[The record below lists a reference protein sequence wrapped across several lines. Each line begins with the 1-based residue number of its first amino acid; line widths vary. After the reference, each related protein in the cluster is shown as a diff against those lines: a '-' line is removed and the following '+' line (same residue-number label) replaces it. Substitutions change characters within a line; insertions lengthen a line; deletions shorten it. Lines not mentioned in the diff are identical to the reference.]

1 MIDFKKFFFIVPE
14 SYRNKT
20 LVLFLL
26 SILGVIF
33 EVLGIGLIFPAISLI
48 TSKEKI
54 FLNYD
59 LGEFY
64 NSMPFTNRIDFTEFI
79 FICLFLVF
87 LFKFCFFLFLTWY
100 QASFI
105 EKMSTSIS
113 RKLFKNYILADYD
126 FYFIKN
132 SEELMRNVI
141 SEAGVYIKKIFIP
154 IIQIFMD
161 IFILTGILILLL
173 LVDTFSSIILISVYL
188 MFVVIYITT
197 IKTKLIS
204 IGSQLLKYD
213 KLKIKSSQEAFL
225 GIKTIKIFLKEHIF
239 LDRYIFNYKKIAYL
253 SKITSFI
260 QQIPKYA
267 IELLTVISFIILSI
281 LLLQKNE
288 EFIDIVPTLALFM
301 AAAFRLIPSINRITS
316 NNQLVKTGIASQNN
330 LYNELKTHKVKK
342 INEQSLKQNF
352 SFNKLKISNLSFN
365 YKKNT
370 NILEDVNIEIKKGDV
385 VGIVGKTGSGKS
397 SLIDLII
404 GLIKPTSGQ
413 ILINDNLIDNL
424 QNSWKQIIG
433 YVPQDTFLLNE
444 SIIDNI
450 TFLPGEEVDKIHL
463 ESCIKSS
470 QVDIFLKDKLNEVIG
485 EKGITL
491 SGGQKQRISIARALY
506 KKPQIIIF
514 DEATN
519 SLDSSTETS
528 IMNSIYKLKRS
539 KTIIIVTHNRSIL
552 NECDKIFEINKKKL
566 VQLK

>member
-1 MIDFKKFFFIVPE
+1 M
-14 SYRNKT
+14 
-20 LVLFLL
+20 
-26 SILGVIF
+26 
-33 EVLGIGLIFPAISLI
+33 
-48 TSKEKI
+48 
-54 FLNYD
+54 
-59 LGEFY
+59 
-64 NSMPFTNRIDFTEFI
+64 
-79 FICLFLVF
+79 
-87 LFKFCFFLFLTWY
+87 
-100 QASFI
+100 
-105 EKMSTSIS
+105 
-113 RKLFKNYILADYD
+113 
-126 FYFIKN
+126 
-132 SEELMRNVI
+132 
-141 SEAGVYIKKIFIP
+141 
-154 IIQIFMD
+154 
-161 IFILTGILILLL
+161 
-173 LVDTFSSIILISVYL
+173 
-188 MFVVIYITT
+188 
-197 IKTKLIS
+197 
-204 IGSQLLKYD
+204 
-213 KLKIKSSQEAFL
+213 
-225 GIKTIKIFLKEHIF
+225 
-239 LDRYIFNYKKIAYL
+239 
-253 SKITSFI
+253 
-260 QQIPKYA
+260 
-267 IELLTVISFIILSI
+267 
-281 LLLQKNE
+281 LLQKNE